1 MILFILKF
9 SNRGGSDLD
18 IIINMGYEIQE
29 SKEVGLRI
37 GYSEI
42 KREKAS
48 KNGVVVPSDTI
59 KSTFMGVYL
68 AF

>member
-1 MILFILKF
+1 
-9 SNRGGSDLD
+9 
-18 IIINMGYEIQE
+18 MGYEIQE